1 MSFPQQLSDY
11 ELLREKYIRE
21 RKKMF
26 DEVLKAKA
34 EFDLDFKVPS
44 AKKRSK
50 KLPKSILLGE
60 PRRSL
65 RLQGNSCH
73 VF

>member
-1 MSFPQQLSDY
+1 
-11 ELLREKYIRE
+11 
-21 RKKMF
+21 MF

-50 KLPKSILLGE
+50 KLPKNILLRE

>member
-1 MSFPQQLSDY
+1 MSFPQQLSAY
-11 ELLREKYIRE
+11 ELLRENNIRE

-44 AKKRSK
+44 AKKRS
-50 KLPKSILLGE
+50 
-60 PRRSL
+60 
-65 RLQGNSCH
+65 
-73 VF
+73 